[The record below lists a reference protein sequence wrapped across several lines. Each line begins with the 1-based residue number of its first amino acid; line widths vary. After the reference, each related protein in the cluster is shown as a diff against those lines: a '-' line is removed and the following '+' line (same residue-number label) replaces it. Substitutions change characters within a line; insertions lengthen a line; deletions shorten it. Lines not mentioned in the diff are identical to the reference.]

1 MIGSLE
7 PSLEIVVLVALAAV
21 RTLLFFLP
29 IL

>member
-7 PSLEIVVLVALAAV
+7 PSLEIVVLVALAAA
-21 RTLLFFLP
+21 RTFLFFLP